1 MNFSYFPPKPG
12 LWLAD
17 PTQPI
22 RGLQFISQ
30 SQIKGAYYNFSS
42 IFLNTQ
48 FLYIPWR
55 ATRCCILE
63 LNLKVSINGRRS
75 TEVQNKDQF

>member
-12 LWLAD
+12 LWLAA
-17 PTQPI
+17 QPI

-42 IFLNTQ
+42 IILNTQ
-48 FLYIPWR
+48 FLY
-55 ATRCCILE
+55 
-63 LNLKVSINGRRS
+63 
-75 TEVQNKDQF
+75 D